1 MGGLLILISMAAGT
15 VAFIALI
22 RPLPR
27 FWLPTRKRAAIAWVA
42 SFVLLFI
49 GAALSPTP
57 KPEELAMKEATN
69 TEVASEVTGVVA
81 NREEDPDA
89 MNTGNNEQETKLD
102 LAFPQ

>member
-15 VAFIALI
+15 VAFISLI

-49 GAALSPTP
+49 GAALSPNP
-57 KPEELAMKEATN
+57 KPEELAMQ
-69 TEVASEVTGVVA
+69 
-81 NREEDPDA
+81 
-89 MNTGNNEQETKLD
+89 EQGTSYHQKVCK
-102 LAFPQ
+102 

>member
-15 VAFIALI
+15 VAFISLI

-49 GAALSPTP
+49 GAALSPNP
-57 KPEELAMKEATN
+57 KPEELAMQE
-69 TEVASEVTGVVA
+69 
-81 NREEDPDA
+81 
-89 MNTGNNEQETKLD
+89 TGNNGTGRGLSGTVKLTD
-102 LAFPQ
+102 LAPNQRLGHSLSC